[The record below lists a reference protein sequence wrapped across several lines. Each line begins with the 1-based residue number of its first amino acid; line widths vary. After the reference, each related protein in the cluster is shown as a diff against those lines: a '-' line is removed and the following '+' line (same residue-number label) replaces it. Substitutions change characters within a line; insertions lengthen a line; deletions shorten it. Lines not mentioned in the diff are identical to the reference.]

1 MSVIQEIRKA
11 ALTTEDFTDFGIKT
25 PKQWNNFIH
34 KLREQPNIFKFARV
48 EALPTKED
56 KIPKI
61 GFKGRLLTPAR
72 EDTTF
77 LDANQK
83 KPYLEEVTITVQKM
97 WGEIAVSYET
107 LEDNIRGTNIKQ
119 DIQQIITEKT
129 AEDLADLFW
138 NGDTTSSDIF
148 LAQTDGF
155 LKRAI
160 SNEYDFNNNVVSKEM
175 LANTYRALPNVY
187 KKNRSK
193 LRYIMHSAPVFDY
206 QETLTNL
213 QTPMGDRAKVEEYL
227 PKAMGIAFEE
237 APLIASYINGIEEN
251 SKALLTFPKNL
262 IIGFRRQVNIT
273 MVDEPRNERLVFH
286 VSLRAGLNFEE
297 EDAVVLMNNIQHKS
311 AA

>member
-11 ALTTEDFTDFGIKT
+11 ALNTDDFTDFGIKT
-25 PKQWNNFIH
+25 PQQWKNFIH

-61 GFKGRLLTPAR
+61 GFRGRLLTPAR
-72 EDTTF
+72 EDSTF
-77 LDANQK
+77 LDADQK

-119 DIQQIITEKT
+119 DIRKIITEKV

-138 NGDTTSSDIF
+138 NGDATLLDKF
-148 LAQTDGF
+148 LSQTDGF

-160 SNEYDFNNNVVSKEM
+160 SNEYDFNNAPTTKEK

-193 LRYIMHSAPVFDY
+193 LRYLMHTAPVFDY

-213 QTPMGDRAKVEEYL
+213 QTPMGDKAKVSAFL
-227 PKAMGIAFEE
+227 PKAMGIGFEE
-237 APLIASYINGIEEN
+237 APLIAPYMNGADEN
-251 SKALLTFPKNL
+251 SKGLLTFPKNL

-273 MVDEPRNERLVFH
+273 MIDEPRHERLVFH

-297 EDAVVLMNNIQHKS
+297 EDAVVLMNNIQHK
-311 AA
+311 AAS